1 MANESENTPHTL
13 HQIRTFQ
20 NDVDSFESHIKT
32 LKEQVQ
38 EIIEGTDEHERVLE
52 LTEQLKQAKVDL
64 KRALMAKPGYNDLLE
79 KLADEKDALKS
90 AKQTLSDFLLGYFRE
105 TGEQQ
110 IELEPKDA
118 REVILQ
124 ARLRKARDLQ
134 TSMFGKSVNNEEDQ

>member
-1 MANESENTPHTL
+1 MATDPENIPHTL
-13 HQIRTFQ
+13 HQIRIFQ
-20 NDVDSFESHIKT
+20 NDVDRFESNIKT
-32 LKEQVQ
+32 LREQVQ
-38 EIIEGTDEHERVLE
+38 EIIEGTDEHERVLA

-64 KRALMAKPGYNDLLE
+64 KRALMAKPEYNELLE
-79 KLADEKDALKS
+79 KLADEKDAWKS
-90 AKQTLSDFLLGYFRE
+90 AKENLSDFLLGYFRE

-124 ARLRKARDLQ
+124 ARLGKAKGFQ